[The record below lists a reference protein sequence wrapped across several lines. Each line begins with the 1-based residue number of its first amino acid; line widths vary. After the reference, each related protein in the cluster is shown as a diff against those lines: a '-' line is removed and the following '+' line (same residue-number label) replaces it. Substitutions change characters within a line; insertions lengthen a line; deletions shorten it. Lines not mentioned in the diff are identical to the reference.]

1 MYSHPIHSLKI
12 TQMCKECEKKI
23 ASTDRTASKLK
34 QALKDIREAV
44 ERMEQMQTDKLDE
57 SAKKSSV
64 DADDDV
70 ELAALESWD

>member
-1 MYSHPIHSLKI
+1 MYSHPIHTLKI
-12 TQMCKECEKKI
+12 TRACKECEKKI

-44 ERMEQMQTDKLDE
+44 ERMEKMQAEGVNENT
-57 SAKKSSV
+57 KKPSV
-64 DADDDV
+64 DADDN